1 VTSTLRPVSEPHA
14 EETPEYES
22 RAGISLWQDAFRRL
36 RRERLAMVCLAIIGF
51 YVLVAL
57 LALLGVGIN
66 ELHAAGKVGDGV
78 KRFADSFLFADY
90 ATDRQELENLGP
102 SVGNWFGTN
111 IFGQDVLSRIANGA
125 RIAIV
130 LGLAVATAAV
140 LIGTIA
146 GAVAGWF
153 GKVVDELVVWF
164 YSAVSSVPDV
174 MLMMGI
180 AFMLG
185 RGFLAML
192 IAMGC
197 TYWVGVARIVRGE
210 FLKLRERDYVL
221 AARALGLGDT
231 RIMFAHVVPN
241 VAHIM
246 IVMFTLLFV
255 EAIKAEVVLS
265 FLGVGLLD
273 QPSWG
278 LLIQDAESELM
289 HGQWWQITFTSLA
302 LFGIV
307 LALQVFGDAL
317 RDALDPRLRH

>member
-1 VTSTLRPVSEPHA
+1 VSGEKG
-14 EETPEYES
+14 
-22 RAGISLWQDAFRRL
+22 AGISLWQDAFRRL
-36 RRERLAMVCLAIIGF
+36 RRERLAMACLAVIGL

-57 LALLGVGIN
+57 LALAGVAVN
-66 ELHAAGKVGDGV
+66 SLHADGVVGEGV
-78 KRFADSFLFADY
+78 KRFADSALFADY
-90 ATDRQELENLGP
+90 ATEHQDLENLGP
-102 SVGNWFGTN
+102 TPGHWFGTN

-130 LGLAVATAAV
+130 LGVAVATLAV
-140 LIGTIA
+140 LIGTVA
-146 GAVAGWF
+146 GAAAGWF
-153 GKVVDELVVWF
+153 GKVVDEGIVWV
-164 YSAVSSVPDV
+164 YSTVSSIPDV

-180 AFMLG
+180 AFMWPGG
-185 RGFLAML
+185 RGFTAML

-221 AARALGLGDT
+221 AARALGLDDA
-231 RIMFAHVVPN
+231 RIMFFHVVPN
-241 VAHIM
+241 VAHVM

-289 HGQWWQITFTSLA
+289 HGQWWQITFTSVA